1 MNENNAT
8 FEQNMARLEQIVRTL
23 ERGDAP
29 LEESLKLFEEG
40 TGLVRSCGALLDA
53 WSEIRGREAEGGVW
67 STRGDGFLSVFDLER
82 GLEELAAFAGC
93 RVNLSRDRV
102 YPGGMEGISW
112 TPTRVRCYS
121 PRLLEALSLFLMTGA
136 GTLSTDRQVNCRLAT
151 RGEGCHLLLFL
162 E

>member
-53 WSEIRGREAEGGVW
+53 AELQVKKVMVGP
-67 STRGDGFLSVFDLER
+67 DGAPVEGEFTD
-82 GLEELAAFAGC
+82 EE
-93 RVNLSRDRV
+93 
-102 YPGGMEGISW
+102 
-112 TPTRVRCYS
+112 
-121 PRLLEALSLFLMTGA
+121 
-136 GTLSTDRQVNCRLAT
+136 
-151 RGEGCHLLLFL
+151 
-162 E
+162 

>member
-53 WSEIRGREAEGGVW
+53 AELQVKKVMVG
-67 STRGDGFLSVFDLER
+67 
-82 GLEELAAFAGC
+82 
-93 RVNLSRDRV
+93 
-102 YPGGMEGISW
+102 PGGEPMEGD
-112 TPTRVRCYS
+112 
-121 PRLLEALSLFLMTGA
+121 F
-136 GTLSTDRQVNCRLAT
+136 TD
-151 RGEGCHLLLFL
+151 E